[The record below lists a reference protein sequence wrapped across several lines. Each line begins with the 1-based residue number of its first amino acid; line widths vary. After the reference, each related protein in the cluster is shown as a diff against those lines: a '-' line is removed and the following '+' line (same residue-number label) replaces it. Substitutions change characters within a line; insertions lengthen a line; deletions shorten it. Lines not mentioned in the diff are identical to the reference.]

1 MVAGLGNVQLRNQHL
16 ALLWQRE
23 VFITS
28 FMTNKDFKNN
38 LTVGAN
44 KTSTPRFDGVSP
56 RQCIGV

>member
-28 FMTNKDFKNN
+28 FMTNKDLKNN
-38 LTVGAN
+38 EVQDDDINLGEVN
-44 KTSTPRFDGVSP
+44 
-56 RQCIGV
+56 

>member
-28 FMTNKDFKNN
+28 FMTNKDLKNK
-38 LTVGAN
+38 LTGNTNAREIKIDN
-44 KTSTPRFDGVSP
+44 KYFVIDTKL
-56 RQCIGV
+56 

>member
-28 FMTNKDFKNN
+28 FMTNKDLKNN
-38 LTVGAN
+38 GTEVIRSMSG
-44 KTSTPRFDGVSP
+44 D
-56 RQCIGV
+56 QYQ

>member
-28 FMTNKDFKNN
+28 FMTNKDFKNIQFGDSIYDIASN
-38 LTVGAN
+38 VMLYTVL
-44 KTSTPRFDGVSP
+44 
-56 RQCIGV
+56 I